1 MEQFEQAFR
10 LLPDT
15 VIITDIY
22 WYILGFNRPDPF
34 EGLKRG
40 KNLSGYMPDCR
51 EMPSGTYERNGRI
64 FQRRISKVYADG
76 IHGGYAVYLVDM
88 TEQERLVQQRRR
100 KNAELEALTRKQAQA
115 NAELEDYARQAE
127 ALTDYE
133 ERLRVARMIHD
144 EIGHAITA
152 LNTLSRMCLQLR
164 ESDAE
169 RYRGLIDEGIA
180 ICRNSEKGQFGR
192 RSNSLREMLEGFRD
206 TNPFPI
212 DLIVTGEEPPF
223 AAGLYDV
230 ILGVCKE
237 AYHNTLSHSFADRI
251 TIQMQMA
258 EDKLMLRIADNGRF
272 HGVLEKGFGLKTMEE
287 NVCASGGQIRYEA
300 EEGKGFGIVAEWRQM
315 L

>member
-15 VIITDIY
+15 VIITDSY
-22 WYILGFNRPDPF
+22 WYILDYNRPGPF
-34 EGLKRG
+34 EGLKKG

-51 EMPSGTYERNGRI
+51 DMPCGAYELHGRV

-76 IHGGYAVYLVDM
+76 VHGGYAVYLVDI
-88 TEQERLVQQRRR
+88 TEQERLVEQRRR

-133 ERLRVARMIHD
+133 ERLRVARVIHD
-144 EIGHAITA
+144 ETGHAITA

-164 ESDAE
+164 ESDPE
-169 RYRGLIDEGIA
+169 RYRSLIDEGIA
-180 ICRNSEKGQFGR
+180 ICRHAGKGQPGC
-192 RSNSLREMLEGFRD
+192 SCDSLRAMLEEFRD

-212 DLIVTGEEPPF
+212 DLIVSGEEPPS

-230 ILGVCKE
+230 ILGVCRE
-237 AYHNTLSHSFADRI
+237 AYHNTLSHSLADRL
-251 TIQMQMA
+251 TIEARMA
-258 EDKLMLRIADNGRF
+258 QDKLTLRLADNGRF
-272 HGVLEKGFGLKTMEE
+272 HGALEKGFGLKTMEE
-287 NVCASGGQIRYEA
+287 NVRASGGQIRFEA
-300 EEGKGFGIVAEWRQM
+300 EEGKGFGIVAEWRRAS
-315 L
+315 